1 MKTEPY
7 MTSPGPI
14 NHT

>member
-7 MTSPGPI
+7 
-14 NHT
+14 